1 MYIFYFVIDRA
12 AFSLVSKLWSGRS
25 VLWLEV
31 PLTGI
36 ESPHGPPV
44 TLLFIMSWHTNTN
57 INTKI
62 WKYSRRMGKKGSIL
76 DDDVCT
82 RKINLQG
89 YLVHQ
94 SFAERNVSVSV
105 KRKWKPQEL
114 KRLKPSSPK
123 YEGNIGG
130 QTLLEF
136 DVHSIF
142 LTAALFLGTALLGY
156 SLTTA
161 FSAVWRRLSG
171 QSLELAYLQ
180 MPIYKVQ

>member
-1 MYIFYFVIDRA
+1 MIRSKCFVTGSALDRYREPT
-12 AFSLVSKLWSGRS
+12 W
-25 VLWLEV
+25 
-31 PLTGI
+31 
-36 ESPHGPPV
+36 PPV

-114 KRLKPSSPK
+114 KRLKPTSPK
-123 YEGNIGG
+123 YEGNIG
-130 QTLLEF
+130 LCWNREPSSEY
-136 DVHSIF
+136 DVHSIL
-142 LTAALFLGTALLGY
+142 LTVALFLALGRALLVY
-156 SLTTA
+156 SLATA

-171 QSLELAYLQ
+171 QSLELAY
-180 MPIYKVQ
+180 

>member
-1 MYIFYFVIDRA
+1 MIRSKCFVTGSALDRYREPT
-12 AFSLVSKLWSGRS
+12 W
-25 VLWLEV
+25 
-31 PLTGI
+31 
-36 ESPHGPPV
+36 PPV

-94 SFAERNVSVSV
+94 SFAERNVSVFV

-114 KRLKPSSPK
+114 KRMKPSSPK
-123 YEGNIGG
+123 YEGNFG
-130 QTLLEF
+130 QTLLEY
-136 DVHSIF
+136 DVHSIL
-142 LTAALFLGTALLGY
+142 LTAALFLALGRALLSY

-161 FSAVWRRLSG
+161 FSTVRRRLSG
-171 QSLELAYLQ
+171 QSLKLAYLQ
-180 MPIYKVQ
+180 I